1 VTEPCAIRLDHGV
14 IGNGRVLA
22 LVAPSTHIDWLCMPR
37 FDSASVFGRIL
48 DIEKGGTFA
57 LLPDCPDI
65 QTHMEYIVNTNV
77 LRTSVTCADGR
88 FDVYDYAPRI
98 PAGLDVEAPI
108 EIQRLVVPREGAA
121 RTRVLFDPKPNY
133 AADQNPKI
141 VAISEGLQIGDGA
154 SAIYLR
160 TNAPLPYLESGQP
173 IRIDEP
179 FYFAVSYGKPSDTDS
194 VASAQR
200 IRDLTISGWR
210 AWAKSCALPSFASL
224 PVLRSALCLKL
235 HAYSGTGAIIAAATT
250 SIPESLGSERTWDYR
265 YCWLRD
271 AAFVVEALRRV
282 GHLAEG
288 EAFVS
293 FLRDVAEAGPL
304 QPLYGI
310 GGERELVE
318 QHLDHLEGFCGARPV
333 RIGNAAYTQRQH
345 DLMGE
350 MILCLDTI
358 SADPRVVI
366 DETEPILRLVERF
379 VGEAM
384 TAVESD
390 DTGLWEYRTFPNR
403 YTFSHV
409 LCWVAASRGAR
420 LVRRLGRHTLAT
432 EWEAWADK
440 YRQEILDRAYNPE
453 VGYFTQV
460 LDGRLPDASNLLLP
474 TLGIID
480 PRDQRFVS
488 TLEAYERLLVEDGL
502 MLRYRHKDDFG
513 DTTSAFSI
521 CSFWWAEALAMVGRL
536 EDASALFERLLTHA
550 NGVGL
555 FSEDIEPRTGMLLGN
570 FPQAYTHVG
579 LINTAVTISE
589 LIDAREMRF
598 RAWS

>member
-1 VTEPCAIRLDHGV
+1 MSCPITLNHGV
-14 IGNGRVLA
+14 IGNGRILA
-22 LVAPSTHIDWLCMPR
+22 LVSPSTHIDWLCMPR
-37 FDSASVFGRIL
+37 FDSASVFARIL
-48 DIEKGGTFA
+48 DVHKGGTFA
-57 LLPDCPDI
+57 FLPDCAD
-65 QTHMEYIVNTNV
+65 TSTEMHYVLNTNV
-77 LRTSVTCADGR
+77 LRTQVSCSEGR

-98 PAGLDVEAPI
+98 PLGLDADAPI
-108 EIQRLVVPREGAA
+108 EIQRLIVPREG
-121 RTRVLFDPKPNY
+121 TVRVRVVFDPRPEY
-133 AADQNPKI
+133 ASVQQPKI
-141 VAISEGLQIGDGA
+141 VSISGGLQIGDGA
-154 SAIYLR
+154 SALYLR

-173 IRIDEP
+173 LRIDEP
-179 FYFAVSYGKPSDTDS
+179 FYFAVSYGKASDTDS

-200 IRDLTISGWR
+200 VRDLTIAGWR

-235 HAYSGTGAIIAAATT
+235 HAYTDTGAIIAAATT
-250 SIPESLGSERTWDYR
+250 SIPEAVGSERTWDYR

-310 GGERELVE
+310 GGERQLEE
-318 QHLDHLEGFCGARPV
+318 FHLDHLEGFCGSRPV
-333 RIGNAAYTQRQH
+333 RIGNAAYYQRQH

-358 SADPRVVI
+358 TSDPRVVI
-366 DETEPILRLVERF
+366 EDTGPLLRMVERF
-379 VGEAM
+379 VKDAM
-384 TAVESD
+384 IAVETD
-390 DTGLWEYRTFPNR
+390 DTGLWEYRTFPNK

-409 LCWVAASRGAR
+409 LCWVAASRGAK
-420 LVRRLGRHTLAT
+420 LVRRLGMNSQAS
-432 EWEAWADK
+432 EWEAWAAQ
-440 YRQEILDRAYNPE
+440 YREVILERAYNPQL
-453 VGYFTQV
+453 GYFAQV
-460 LDGRLPDASNLLLP
+460 LDGMYPDASNLLLP

-480 PRDQRFVS
+480 PRDARFIS
-488 TLEAYERLLVEDGL
+488 TVEAYERLLVEDGL
-502 MLRYRHKDDFG
+502 MLRYKHKDDFG
-513 DTTSAFSI
+513 ETTSAFSI
-521 CSFWWAEALAMVGRL
+521 CSFWWAEALAMIGRL
-536 EDASALFERLLTHA
+536 DDACKLFERLMTYA
-550 NGVGL
+550 NCVGL

-589 LIDAREMRF
+589 LIEARDARF

>member
-1 VTEPCAIRLDHGV
+1 MRPCR
-14 IGNGRVLA
+14 
-22 LVAPSTHIDWLCMPR
+22 
-37 FDSASVFGRIL
+37 
-48 DIEKGGTFA
+48 
-57 LLPDCPDI
+57 
-65 QTHMEYIVNTNV
+65 
-77 LRTSVTCADGR
+77 
-88 FDVYDYAPRI
+88 
-98 PAGLDVEAPI
+98 
-108 EIQRLVVPREGAA
+108 
-121 RTRVLFDPKPNY
+121 
-133 AADQNPKI
+133 
-141 VAISEGLQIGDGA
+141 
-154 SAIYLR
+154 
-160 TNAPLPYLESGQP
+160 YLESGQP
-173 IRIDEP
+173 IRVDEP
-179 FYFAVSYGKPSDTDS
+179 FYFALSYGRPSDTES
-194 VASAQR
+194 VASALR
-200 IRDLTISGWR
+200 VRDLTMAGWR

-224 PVLRSALCLKL
+224 SVLRSALCLKL
-235 HAYSGTGAIIAAATT
+235 HAYKDTGAIIAAATT
-250 SIPESLGSERTWDYR
+250 SIPEAIGSERTWDYR

-310 GGERELVE
+310 GGERDLVE
-318 QHLDHLEGFCGARPV
+318 QHLDHLEGFCGSKPV
-333 RIGNAAYTQRQH
+333 RIGNAASLQTQH

-350 MILCLDTI
+350 MILCLDTLT
-358 SADPRVVI
+358 ADPRIVI
-366 DETEPILRLVERF
+366 EDTEPLLRMVERF
-379 VGEAM
+379 VADAV

-409 LCWVAASRGAR
+409 LCWVAAHRGATIA
-420 LVRRLGRHTLAT
+420 RRLGRASRAA
-432 EWEAWADK
+432 EWEVWAER
-440 YRQEILDRAYNPE
+440 YREDILERAYNKE
-453 VGYFTQV
+453 LGYFTQV
-460 LDGRLPDASNLLLP
+460 LDGRFPDASNLLLP

-480 PRDQRFVS
+480 PRDPRFVS

-536 EDASALFERLLTHA
+536 DDAVRLFHRLQGYA

-555 FSEDIEPRTGMLLGN
+555 FSEDIEPRTGRLLGN

-589 LIDAREMRF
+589 LIDARDARF

>member
-1 VTEPCAIRLDHGV
+1 VTDPCAITLNHGV

-22 LVAPSTHIDWLCMPR
+22 LVSPSTHIDWLCMPR

-48 DIEKGGTFA
+48 DVEKGGTFA
-57 LLPDCPDI
+57 FHPDSAQIDSR
-65 QTHMEYIVNTNV
+65 MEYVINTNV

-98 PAGLDVEAPI
+98 PSGLGVEASI
-108 EIQRLVVPREGAA
+108 EVHRLLVPREGAA
-121 RTRVLFDPKPNY
+121 RVRVLFDPKPDY
-133 AADQNPKI
+133 ARDPHPKI
-141 VAISEGLQIGDGA
+141 VHMSGGLQIGDGA
-154 SAIYLR
+154 GAIYLR
-160 TNAPLPYLESGQP
+160 TNAPLLYLESGQP
-173 IRIDEP
+173 LRIDEP

-200 IRDLTISGWR
+200 VCDLTIAGWR

-235 HAYSGTGAIIAAATT
+235 HAYTDTGAIIAAATT
-250 SIPESLGSERTWDYR
+250 SIPEAVHSERTWDYR

-282 GHLAEG
+282 GHLTEG

-318 QHLDHLEGFCGARPV
+318 QHLDHLEGYCGSKPV
-333 RIGNAAYTQRQH
+333 RIGNAAYFQKQH

-358 SADPRVVI
+358 TSDPRVVI
-366 DETEPILRLVERF
+366 DETEPILRMVERF
-379 VGEAM
+379 VAEAIA
-384 TAVESD
+384 AVQTD
-390 DTGLWEYRTFPNR
+390 DTGLWEYRTFPNK

-409 LCWVAASRGAR
+409 LCWVAASRGAK
-420 LVRRLGRHTLAT
+420 LVRRLGRGDMAG
-432 EWEAWADK
+432 EWEAWAAR
-440 YRQEILDRAYNPE
+440 YREEILDRAYNPQL
-453 VGYFTQV
+453 GYFTQV
-460 LDGRLPDASNLLLP
+460 LDGRFPDASNLLLP
-474 TLGIID
+474 TLGIVD

-488 TLEAYERLLVEDGL
+488 TVEAYERLLVEDGL
-502 MLRYRHKDDFG
+502 MLRYRAPSR
-513 DTTSAFSI
+513 SARS
-521 CSFWWAEALAMVGRL
+521 G
-536 EDASALFERLLTHA
+536 
-550 NGVGL
+550 G
-555 FSEDIEPRTGMLLGN
+555 PRPL
-570 FPQAYTHVG
+570 
-579 LINTAVTISE
+579 
-589 LIDAREMRF
+589 R
-598 RAWS
+598 

>member
-1 VTEPCAIRLDHGV
+1 
-14 IGNGRVLA
+14 
-22 LVAPSTHIDWLCMPR
+22 
-37 FDSASVFGRIL
+37 
-48 DIEKGGTFA
+48 
-57 LLPDCPDI
+57 
-65 QTHMEYIVNTNV
+65 
-77 LRTSVTCADGR
+77 
-88 FDVYDYAPRI
+88 
-98 PAGLDVEAPI
+98 
-108 EIQRLVVPREGAA
+108 
-121 RTRVLFDPKPNY
+121 
-133 AADQNPKI
+133 
-141 VAISEGLQIGDGA
+141 
-154 SAIYLR
+154 
-160 TNAPLPYLESGQP
+160 
-173 IRIDEP
+173 
-179 FYFAVSYGKPSDTDS
+179 
-194 VASAQR
+194 
-200 IRDLTISGWR
+200 LTIAGWR

-235 HAYSGTGAIIAAATT
+235 HAYTATGAIIAAATT
-250 SIPESLGSERTWDYR
+250 SIPEATGSERTWDYR

-318 QHLDHLEGFCGARPV
+318 EHLDHLEGYCRSKPV
-333 RIGNAAYTQRQH
+333 RIGNAAYLQKQH

-350 MILCLDTI
+350 MILCLDTLT
-358 SADPRVVI
+358 ADPRIVI
-366 DETEPILRLVERF
+366 DDTKPLLRMVERF
-379 VGEAM
+379 VADAIV
-384 TAVESD
+384 AVESD
-390 DTGLWEYRTFPNR
+390 DTGLWEYRTFPNK

-409 LCWVAASRGAR
+409 LCWVAASRGAK
-420 LVRRLGRHTLAT
+420 LARRLGCESQAGK
-432 EWEAWADK
+432 WETWADG
-440 YRQEILDRAYNPE
+440 YRKVILDQAYNE
-453 VGYFTQV
+453 KLGFFTQV
-460 LDGRLPDASNLLLP
+460 LKGKFPDASNLLLP

-480 PRDQRFVS
+480 PRDPRFVS
-488 TLEAYERLLVEDGL
+488 TVEAYERLLVEDGL

-536 EDASALFERLLTHA
+536 DDAVKLFYRLQSYA

-555 FSEDIEPRTGMLLGN
+555 FSEDIEPRTGRLLGN

-589 LIDAREMRF
+589 LIEARDSRF

>member
-1 VTEPCAIRLDHGV
+1 MSCPITLNHGV
-14 IGNGRVLA
+14 IGNGRILA
-22 LVAPSTHIDWLCMPR
+22 LVSPSTHIDWLCMPR
-37 FDSASVFGRIL
+37 FDSPSVFARIL
-48 DIEKGGTFA
+48 DLNKGGTFA
-57 LLPDCPDI
+57 FLPDC
-65 QTHMEYIVNTNV
+65 TGAHTEMHYVLNTNV
-77 LRTSVTCADGR
+77 LRTQISCREGR

-98 PAGLDVEAPI
+98 PRGLDADAPI
-108 EIQRLVVPREGAA
+108 EIQRLIVPREGAA
-121 RTRVLFDPKPNY
+121 RVRVVFDPRPEY
-133 AADQNPKI
+133 ASIEQPKI
-141 VAISEGLQIGDGA
+141 VPISGGLQIGDGA
-154 SAIYLR
+154 SALYLR

-173 IRIDEP
+173 LRIDEP
-179 FYFAVSYGKPSDTDS
+179 FYFTVSYGTASDTDS

-200 IRDLTISGWR
+200 VLDLTIAGWR

-235 HAYSGTGAIIAAATT
+235 HAYTDTGAIIAAATT
-250 SIPESLGSERTWDYR
+250 SIPEAVGSERTWDYR

-282 GHLAEG
+282 GHLGEG

-310 GGERELVE
+310 GGERQLEEV
-318 QHLDHLEGFCGARPV
+318 HLDHLAGFCDSRPV
-333 RIGNAAYTQRQH
+333 RIGNAAYHQRQH

-358 SADPRVVI
+358 TSDPRIVI
-366 DETEPILRLVERF
+366 EDTGPFVRMVERF
-379 VGEAM
+379 VKEAM
-384 TAVESD
+384 IAVETD
-390 DTGLWEYRTFPNR
+390 DTGLWEYRTFPNK

-409 LCWVAASRGAR
+409 LCWVAASRGAK
-420 LVRRLGRHTLAT
+420 LVRRLGMHSQAA
-432 EWEAWADK
+432 EWEAWADA
-440 YRQEILDRAYNPE
+440 YREVILQRAYNPKL
-453 VGYFTQV
+453 GYFAQV
-460 LDGRLPDASNLLLP
+460 LDGMYPDASNLLLP

-480 PRDQRFVS
+480 PRDPRFVS
-488 TLEAYERLLVEDGL
+488 TVDAYERLLVEDGL
-502 MLRYRHKDDFG
+502 MLRYKHRDDFG
-513 DTTSAFSI
+513 ETTSAFSI
-521 CSFWWAEALAMVGRL
+521 CSFWWAEALAMIGRVD
-536 EDASALFERLLTHA
+536 EACKLFERLMTYA
-550 NGVGL
+550 NCVGL

-589 LIDAREMRF
+589 LIEARDARF

>member
-1 VTEPCAIRLDHGV
+1 VTDPCAITLDHGV

-22 LVAPSTHIDWLCMPR
+22 LIAPSTHIDWLCMPR
-37 FDSASVFGRIL
+37 FDSASVFARIL
-48 DIEKGGTFA
+48 DIQKGGTFA
-57 LLPDCPDI
+57 LHPESGDVS
-65 QTHMEYIVNTNV
+65 THMEYVINTNV
-77 LRTSVTCADGR
+77 LRTEIACRDGR

-98 PAGLDVEAPI
+98 PAGLGVEAPV
-108 EIQRLVVPREGAA
+108 EIQRLIIPRDGAA
-121 RTRVLFDPKPNY
+121 RVRVQFDPKPDY
-133 AADQNPKI
+133 ARCQHPKI
-141 VAISEGLQIGDGA
+141 VPMSGGLQIGEA
-154 SAIYLR
+154 LSAVHLH
-160 TNAPLPYLESGQP
+160 TNAPLSYLESGQP
-173 IRIDEP
+173 IRVDEP
-179 FYFAVSYGKPSDTDS
+179 FYFALSYGKPSETDS

-200 IRDLTISGWR
+200 QLDLTIAGWR

-235 HAYSGTGAIIAAATT
+235 HAYTDTGAIIAAATT
-250 SIPESLGSERTWDYR
+250 SIPEAVGSERTWDYR

-318 QHLDHLEGFCGARPV
+318 QHLDHLDGFCGSKPV
-333 RIGNAAYTQRQH
+333 RIGNAAYLQKQH

-350 MILCLDTI
+350 MILCLDTLT
-358 SADPRVVI
+358 ADPRIVI
-366 DETEPILRLVERF
+366 EDTEPLLRMVERF
-379 VGEAM
+379 VTEAIA
-384 TAVESD
+384 AVESD
-390 DTGLWEYRTFPNR
+390 DTGLWEYRTFPNK

-409 LCWVAASRGAR
+409 LCWVAASRGSKLA
-420 LVRRLGRHTLAT
+420 RRLKRESLAT
-432 EWEAWADK
+432 EWEAWAER
-440 YRQEILDRAYNPE
+440 YREEILERAYNKE
-453 VGYFTQV
+453 LGYFAQV
-460 LDGRLPDASNLLLP
+460 LNGRFPDASNLLLP

-480 PRDQRFVS
+480 PRDPRFVC
-488 TLEAYERLLVEDGL
+488 TVEAYERLLVEDGL
-502 MLRYRHKDDFG
+502 MLRYRHLDDFG
-513 DTTSAFSI
+513 ETTSAFSI

-536 EDASALFERLLTHA
+536 EDAIQLFHRLESHA
-550 NGVGL
+550 NCVGL
-555 FSEDIEPRTGMLLGN
+555 FSEDIEPRTGRLLGN

-589 LIDAREMRF
+589 LIEARDSRF

>member
-1 VTEPCAIRLDHGV
+1 MSRPCGITLDHGV
-14 IGNGRVLA
+14 VGNGRVLA
-22 LVAPSTHIDWLCMPR
+22 LIAPSTHIDWLCMPR
-37 FDSASVFGRIL
+37 FDSASVFARIL

-57 LLPDCPDI
+57 FQPECDVI
-65 QTHMEYIVNTNV
+65 STRMEYVVNTNV
-77 LRTSVTCADGR
+77 LRTEIACKNGR

-98 PAGLDVEAPI
+98 PAGLGVEAPV
-108 EIQRLVVPREGAA
+108 EIQRLIIPREGAA
-121 RTRVLFDPKPNY
+121 RVRVLFEPKPDY
-133 AADQNPKI
+133 GRCPHPKI
-141 VAISEGLQIGDGA
+141 VPISGGWQIGDPLT
-154 SAIYLR
+154 AIYLR
-160 TNAPLPYLESGQP
+160 TNAPLSYLESGQA

-179 FYFAVSYGKPSDTDS
+179 FFFALRYGDLPDTDS

-200 IRDLTISGWR
+200 LLDLTIAGWR

-235 HAYSGTGAIIAAATT
+235 HAYMDTGAIIAAATT
-250 SIPESLGSERTWDYR
+250 SIPEAVGSERTWDYR

-310 GGERELVE
+310 GGERDLVE
-318 QHLDHLEGFCGARPV
+318 LHLDHLDGFCGSKPV
-333 RIGNAAYTQRQH
+333 RIGNAAYAQKQH

-350 MILCLDTI
+350 MILCLDTLT
-358 SADPRVVI
+358 ADPRIVI
-366 DETEPILRLVERF
+366 EDTEPLVRMVERF
-379 VGEAM
+379 VAEAM
-384 TAVESD
+384 TATASD
-390 DTGLWEYRTFPNR
+390 DTGLWEYRTFPNK

-409 LCWVAASRGAR
+409 LCWVAASRGAK
-420 LVRRLGRHTLAT
+420 LVRRLKRESLAT
-432 EWEAWADK
+432 EWETWAEQ
-440 YRQEILDRAYNPE
+440 YRQEILERAYNKE
-453 VGYFTQV
+453 LGYFTQV
-460 LDGRLPDASNLLLP
+460 LDGKFPDASNLLLP

-480 PRDQRFVS
+480 PRDPRFVC
-488 TLEAYERLLVEDGL
+488 TVEAYERLLVEDGL
-502 MLRYRHKDDFG
+502 MLRYRHIDDFG
-513 DTTSAFSI
+513 ETTSAFSI

-536 EDASALFERLLTHA
+536 EDAIALFHRLQSHA
-550 NGVGL
+550 NCVGL
-555 FSEDIEPRTGMLLGN
+555 FSEDIEPQTGRLLGN

-589 LIDAREMRF
+589 LIDARDARF

>member
-1 VTEPCAIRLDHGV
+1 VTDPCPITLDHGV

-22 LVAPSTHIDWLCMPR
+22 LIAPSTHIDWLCMPR
-37 FDSASVFGRIL
+37 FDSASVFARIL
-48 DIEKGGTFA
+48 DIQKGGTFA
-57 LLPDCPDI
+57 LQPESGDVS
-65 QTHMEYIVNTNV
+65 THMEYVINTNV
-77 LRTSVTCADGR
+77 LRTEIACRDGR

-98 PAGLDVEAPI
+98 PAGLGLEAPV
-108 EIQRLVVPREGAA
+108 EIQRLIIPRDGAA
-121 RTRVLFDPKPNY
+121 RVRVLFDPKPDY
-133 AADQNPKI
+133 ARCQHPKI
-141 VAISEGLQIGDGA
+141 VPMSGGLQIGEA
-154 SAIYLR
+154 SSAVHLH
-160 TNAPLPYLESGQP
+160 TNAPLSYLESGQP

-179 FYFAVSYGKPSDTDS
+179 FYFALSYGKPSETDS

-200 IRDLTISGWR
+200 QLDLTIAGWR
-210 AWAKSCALPSFASL
+210 AWSKSCALPSFASL

-235 HAYSGTGAIIAAATT
+235 HAYTDTGAIIAAATT
-250 SIPESLGSERTWDYR
+250 SIPEAVGSERTWDYR

-293 FLRDVAEAGPL
+293 FLRDVADAGPL

-318 QHLDHLEGFCGARPV
+318 QHLDHLDGFCGSKPV
-333 RIGNAAYTQRQH
+333 RIGNAAYLQKQH

-350 MILCLDTI
+350 MILCLDTLT
-358 SADPRVVI
+358 ADPRIVI
-366 DETEPILRLVERF
+366 EDTEPLLRMVERF
-379 VGEAM
+379 VAD
-384 TAVESD
+384 AVAAIESD
-390 DTGLWEYRTFPNR
+390 DTGLWEYRTFPNK

-409 LCWVAASRGAR
+409 LCWVAASRGAKIA
-420 LVRRLGRHTLAT
+420 RRLKREALAS
-432 EWEAWADK
+432 EWETWAER
-440 YRQEILDRAYNPE
+440 YREEILERAYNKE
-453 VGYFTQV
+453 LGYFTQV
-460 LDGRLPDASNLLLP
+460 LNGKFPDASNLLLP

-480 PRDQRFVS
+480 PHDPRFVC
-488 TLEAYERLLVEDGL
+488 TVRAYERLLVEDGL

-536 EDASALFERLLTHA
+536 EDAIQLFHRLESHA
-550 NGVGL
+550 NCVGL
-555 FSEDIEPRTGMLLGN
+555 FSEDIEPRTGRLLGN

-589 LIDAREMRF
+589 LIEARDSRF

>member
-1 VTEPCAIRLDHGV
+1 VTEPCSIKLDHGV

-22 LVAPSTHIDWLCMPR
+22 LIAPSTHIDWLCMPR
-37 FDSASVFGRIL
+37 FDSGSVFARIL
-48 DIEKGGTFA
+48 DVEKGGTFA
-57 LLPDCPDI
+57 LQPDNSDVT
-65 QTHMEYIVNTNV
+65 THMNYVVNTNV
-77 LRTSVTCADGR
+77 LRTEVTSGEGR

-98 PAGLDVEAPI
+98 PAGLDVDAPV
-108 EIQRLVVPREGAA
+108 EIHRLVIPREGAA
-121 RTRVLFDPKPNY
+121 RVRVLFDPKPDY
-133 AADQNPKI
+133 ARSRDPK
-141 VAISEGLQIGDGA
+141 VVPISGGLQIGEG
-154 SAIYLR
+154 STSIYLR

-179 FYFAVSYGKPSDTDS
+179 FYFALSYGNPSATDS
-194 VASAQR
+194 VASAKR
-200 IRDLTISGWR
+200 VLDLTIAGWR
-210 AWAKSCALPSFASL
+210 MWAKSCALPSFASL

-235 HAYSGTGAIIAAATT
+235 HAYADTGAIIAAATT
-250 SIPESLGSERTWDYR
+250 SIPEAIGSERTWDYR

-282 GHLAEG
+282 GHLSEG

-318 QHLDHLEGFCGARPV
+318 EHLDHLDGFCGSKPV
-333 RIGNAAYTQRQH
+333 RIGNAAYFQKQH

-350 MILCLDTI
+350 MILCLDTLT
-358 SADPRVVI
+358 ADPRIVI
-366 DETEPILRLVERF
+366 EDTEPLLRMVERF

-384 TAVESD
+384 VAVESD
-390 DTGLWEYRTFPNR
+390 DTGLWEYRTFPNK

-409 LCWVAASRGAR
+409 LCWVAASRGAK
-420 LVRRLGRHTLAT
+420 LARRLGRESLAAQWQT
-432 EWEAWADK
+432 WADR
-440 YRQEILDRAYNPE
+440 YREEILERAYNRE
-453 VGYFTQV
+453 LGYFTQV
-460 LDGRLPDASNLLLP
+460 LNGRFPDASNLLLP
-474 TLGIID
+474 TLGIVD
-480 PRDQRFVS
+480 PHDIRFVS
-488 TLEAYERLLVEDGL
+488 TVEAYEKILVEDGL

-536 EDASALFERLLTHA
+536 DDAIQLFFRLQSYA

-555 FSEDIEPRTGMLLGN
+555 FSEDIEPRTGLLLGN

-589 LIDAREMRF
+589 LIEARDSRF

>member
-1 VTEPCAIRLDHGV
+1 VTEPCSIKLDHGV

-22 LVAPSTHIDWLCMPR
+22 LIAPSTHIDWLCMPR
-37 FDSASVFGRIL
+37 FDSGSVFARIL
-48 DIEKGGTFA
+48 DVEKGGTFA
-57 LLPDCPDI
+57 LQPDNSDVT
-65 QTHMEYIVNTNV
+65 THMNYVVNTNV
-77 LRTSVTCADGR
+77 LRTEVTSGEGR

-98 PAGLDVEAPI
+98 PAGLDVDAPV
-108 EIQRLVVPREGAA
+108 EIHRLVIPREGAA
-121 RTRVLFDPKPNY
+121 RVRVLFDPKPDY
-133 AADQNPKI
+133 ARSRDPK
-141 VAISEGLQIGDGA
+141 VVPISGGLQIGEG
-154 SAIYLR
+154 STSIYLR

-179 FYFAVSYGKPSDTDS
+179 FYFALSYGNPAATDS
-194 VASAQR
+194 VASAKR
-200 IRDLTISGWR
+200 VLDLTIAGWR
-210 AWAKSCALPSFASL
+210 MWAKSCALPSFASL

-235 HAYSGTGAIIAAATT
+235 HAYADTGAIIAAATT
-250 SIPESLGSERTWDYR
+250 SIPEAIGSERTWDYR

-282 GHLAEG
+282 GHLSEG

-318 QHLDHLEGFCGARPV
+318 EHLDHLDGFCGSKPV
-333 RIGNAAYTQRQH
+333 RIGNAAYFQKQH

-350 MILCLDTI
+350 MILCLDTLT
-358 SADPRVVI
+358 ADPRIVI
-366 DETEPILRLVERF
+366 EDTEPLLRMVERF

-384 TAVESD
+384 VAVESD
-390 DTGLWEYRTFPNR
+390 DTGLWEYRTFPNK

-409 LCWVAASRGAR
+409 LCWVAASRGAK
-420 LVRRLGRHTLAT
+420 LARRLGRESLAAQWQT
-432 EWEAWADK
+432 WADR
-440 YRQEILDRAYNPE
+440 YREEILERAYNRE
-453 VGYFTQV
+453 LGYFTQV
-460 LDGRLPDASNLLLP
+460 LNGRFPDASNLLLP
-474 TLGIID
+474 TLGIVD
-480 PRDQRFVS
+480 PHDIRFVS
-488 TLEAYERLLVEDGL
+488 TVEAYEKILVEDGL

-536 EDASALFERLLTHA
+536 DDAIQLFFRLQSYA

-555 FSEDIEPRTGMLLGN
+555 FSEDIEPRTGLLLGN

-589 LIDAREMRF
+589 LIEARDSRF

>member
-1 VTEPCAIRLDHGV
+1 VTDSCVTRLDHGV
-14 IGNGRVLA
+14 VGNGRVLA
-22 LVAPSTHIDWLCMPR
+22 LIAPSTHIDWLCMPR
-37 FDSASVFGRIL
+37 FDSGSVFARIL
-48 DIEKGGTFA
+48 DLEKGGTFA
-57 LLPDCPDI
+57 LQPDSGEVG
-65 QTHMEYIVNTNV
+65 TRMEYVLNTNV
-77 LRTSVTCADGR
+77 LRTEVTCAEGR

-98 PAGLDVEAPI
+98 PAGLGVEAPV
-108 EIQRLVVPREGAA
+108 EIQRLVIPREGAA
-121 RTRVLFDPKPNY
+121 RVRVLFDPKPDY
-133 AADQNPKI
+133 ARCQHPK
-141 VAISEGLQIGDGA
+141 VVQISGSLQIGDGS
-154 SAIYLR
+154 SALHLR

-173 IRIDEP
+173 IRIEEP
-179 FYFAVSYGKPSDTDS
+179 LYFALSYGSLSETES

-200 IRDLTISGWR
+200 VRDLTIAGWR

-235 HAYSGTGAIIAAATT
+235 HAYSDTGAIIAAATT
-250 SIPESLGSERTWDYR
+250 SIPEAIGSGRTWDYR

-310 GGERELVE
+310 GGERDLVE
-318 QHLDHLEGFCGARPV
+318 EHLDHLEGFCGSKPV
-333 RIGNAAYTQRQH
+333 RVGNAAYLQKQH

-350 MILCLDTI
+350 MILCLDTLTG
-358 SADPRVVI
+358 DPRIVI
-366 DETEPILRLVERF
+366 EDTQPLLRMVERF
-379 VGEAM
+379 VAEAM
-384 TAVESD
+384 IAVESD
-390 DTGLWEYRTFPNR
+390 DTGLWEYRTFPNK

-409 LCWVAASRGAR
+409 LCWVAASRGAK
-420 LVRRLGRHTLAT
+420 LARRLGRQSLAT
-432 EWEAWADK
+432 EWEGWADR
-440 YRQEILDRAYNPE
+440 YREDILERAYNRE
-453 VGYFTQV
+453 LGYCTQV
-460 LDGRLPDASNLLLP
+460 LNGKFPDASNLLLP

-480 PRDQRFVS
+480 ARDPRFVS
-488 TLEAYERLLVEDGL
+488 TVDAYERLLVEDGL

-536 EDASALFERLLTHA
+536 EDAIKLFYRLQSYS

-555 FSEDIEPRTGMLLGN
+555 FSEDIEPRTGRLLGN

-589 LIDAREMRF
+589 LIEARDARF